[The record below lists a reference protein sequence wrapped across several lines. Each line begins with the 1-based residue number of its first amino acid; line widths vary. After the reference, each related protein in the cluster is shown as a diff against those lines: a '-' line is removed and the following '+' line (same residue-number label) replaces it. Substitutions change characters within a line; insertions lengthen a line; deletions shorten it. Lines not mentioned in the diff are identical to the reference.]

1 MPRRNVSILKRM
13 KTKTITMR
21 YRDDLEEKIMLLKCR
36 EGGVSKFFE
45 DCLDAMN
52 VTPEELK
59 ALKVVRGK

>member
-1 MPRRNVSILKRM
+1 MQAHKAKLKRM

-21 YRDDLEEKIMLLKCR
+21 YRDDLQDKVDLLKCR

-45 DCLDAMN
+45 DCLDAMS
-52 VTPEELK
+52 VTAEELK

>member
-1 MPRRNVSILKRM
+1 MRKSKAKLPVM

-21 YRDDLEEKIMLLKCR
+21 YRDDLQDKVDLLKCR

-45 DCLDAMN
+45 DCLDAMQ

>member
-1 MPRRNVSILKRM
+1 M

-45 DCLDAMN
+45 DCLDAMK